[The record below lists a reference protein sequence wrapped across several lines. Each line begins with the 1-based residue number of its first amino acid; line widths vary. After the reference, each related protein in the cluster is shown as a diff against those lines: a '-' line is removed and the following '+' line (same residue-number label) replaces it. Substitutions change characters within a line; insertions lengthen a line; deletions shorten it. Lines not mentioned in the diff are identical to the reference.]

1 MLKLRG
7 KKAKVVKHLIG
18 WLDGFYFFFFCTSLF
33 PRISQHCACI
43 FWDHEGG
50 RAEQK
55 STETQPLPFEKKLI
69 CFTKQLRL
77 IYLWATF
84 GYYITFFKKTS
95 AFLIFFYFRTAVLW
109 SPLRGATFFFF
120 FGFCKDIPEHN
131 RAKCFPCGAPAC
143 CWYESKWFSF
153 RSNPPQFNKGGIY
166 ALRVESAGLWHNRPW
181 IAFWSPS
188 RSRFWQKNSAFG
200 KMRGRLVT
208 FILRHIVLQWN
219 QKAFAIVLM

>member
-55 STETQPLPFEKKLI
+55 STETQPLPFEQKLI
-69 CFTKQLRL
+69 CFTKQLGL

-95 AFLIFFYFRTAVLW
+95 AFLIFFDFRTAVLW

-120 FGFCKDIPEHN
+120 FFFDFVKIFLSTTAQN
-131 RAKCFPCGAPAC
+131 VFRAGPRRAVDTKV
-143 CWYESKWFSF
+143 SD
-153 RSNPPQFNKGGIY
+153 
-166 ALRVESAGLWHNRPW
+166 
-181 IAFWSPS
+181 
-188 RSRFWQKNSAFG
+188 SRFVVIHLNLTKVASMRCVLKVRDFGTTGPGLHSDPRRVRDFG
-200 KMRGRLVT
+200 KKIAL
-208 FILRHIVLQWN
+208 
-219 QKAFAIVLM
+219 